1 MQGPKAK
8 NSLRSGCQFLR
19 PAGLARTTPTNPR
32 RRVDHSLPKA
42 NWHIRGAAAPFT
54 RGDVLSNG
62 EDRAEPLRG
71 DDAWKPKRLFMFG
84 LDTNSGRPNEVVTLR
99 VDPPTGELGWLST
112 DVNKGEEAVPLPV
125 V

>member
-1 MQGPKAK
+1 MR
-8 NSLRSGCQFLR
+8 LH
-19 PAGLARTTPTNPR
+19 PAAPRNNTANAR
-32 RRVDHSLPKA
+32 RRVALLQRA

-62 EDRAEPLRG
+62 KIELSIRG

-84 LDTNSGRPNEVVTLR
+84 LDTNSGRPNEVVTL
-99 VDPPTGELGWLST
+99 VSIPDWELGWLST